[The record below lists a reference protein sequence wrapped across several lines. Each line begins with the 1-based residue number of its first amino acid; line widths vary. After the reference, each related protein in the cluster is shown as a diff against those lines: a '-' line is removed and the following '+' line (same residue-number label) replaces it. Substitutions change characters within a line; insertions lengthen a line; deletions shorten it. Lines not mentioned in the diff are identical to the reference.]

1 MSWHVAVRKCVD
13 RLRDFCFF
21 TLKSQ
26 KNLNRG
32 RRSAGG
38 RQGTLVTEGTLVI
51 MPPTTEEMKRW
62 FQKAEEVKLNGGR
75 DVHVSPTRKRARA
88 DTRPNVALAL
98 PDRKLGPVL

>member
-1 MSWHVAVRKCVD
+1 MHAVWSKVRPVE
-13 RLRDFCFF
+13 RFLFF
-21 TLKSQ
+21 TAVKGQ
-26 KNLNRG
+26 KKLNRG

-75 DVHVSPTRKRARA
+75 DVHVSPTCKACTCRYASKRCIGIA
-88 DTRPNVALAL
+88 
-98 PDRKLGPVL
+98 